1 MKTPLS
7 LPRFIT
13 LIFGL
18 SLVSLSTYISF
29 LFQPG
34 FEHSRYHLALII
46 ELSDQ
51 RLDDEE
57 EWYFSSL
64 HKHEP
69 IGWITLSSPP
79 SSQRQLELQ
88 QREQPVEYAVQH
100 SHRRQLVRQWFMIAM
115 TATTLPLSAYMM
127 LKVDHRLGGWKEAN
141 IQYRAIVEHQRFK
154 PNDT

>member
-7 LPRFIT
+7 LPKFIT

-34 FEHSRYHLALII
+34 FEHSRYHLTLVVESA
-46 ELSDQ
+46 EQ
-51 RLDDEE
+51 RLDDDE

-79 SSQRQLELQ
+79 SSQRHLELQ
-88 QREQPVEYAVQH
+88 QRSQSVEYAVHTSQ
-100 SHRRQLVRQWFMIAM
+100 RRLLVSRWIMIAM
-115 TATTLPLSAYMM
+115 TATALPLSAYMV
-127 LKVDHRLGGWKEAN
+127 LKVSHRLGGWKEAN
-141 IQYRAIVEHQRFK
+141 MQYRSVVEHR
-154 PNDT
+154 